1 VASTDIWVASDIL
14 PIAAGTG
21 MVVDAIDD
29 LWRMQSPGADR
40 HESCPFM
47 GGVVSGGRPVGA
59 ENSVAVRVFL
69 INGYRC
75 ILWGLER
82 LIESRQPA
90 MRAVGSATSCAEA
103 LEQIDDAAPDLILLD
118 VDLGRED
125 ITEAIA
131 TLKSRSPANILVLT
145 GSRNESLPEHAVLAG
160 ASGVVSKQSPAETI
174 LAAIAKVHQ
183 GELWLD
189 RVTTGRVFAAIPQ
202 QRTARAPD
210 LDQVKIASLTV
221 REREIVA
228 LATNYPGASGEV
240 LAQMLNISEHTL
252 RNHLSSVYQKL
263 DVSSRLTMSAFAYK
277 HGLTSAP
284 SPRQDGIKSDGRA
297 GRR

>member
-1 VASTDIWVASDIL
+1 VN
-14 PIAAGTG
+14 
-21 MVVDAIDD
+21 
-29 LWRMQSPGADR
+29 
-40 HESCPFM
+40 
-47 GGVVSGGRPVGA
+47 A
-59 ENSVAVRVFL
+59 ENSAAVRVFL

-103 LEQIDDAAPDLILLD
+103 LEHIDDAAPDLVLLD
-118 VDLGRED
+118 VDLGQENV
-125 ITEAIA
+125 TEAIA
-131 TLKSRSPANILVLT
+131 KLKSRSPAKILVLT
-145 GSRNESLPEHAVLAG
+145 GSRDESLPEHAVLAG

-174 LAAIAKVHQ
+174 LAAIDKVHR

-189 RVTTGRVFAAIPQ
+189 RVTTSRVLAAIPQ

-210 LDQVKIASLTV
+210 LEQVKIASLTF

-228 LATNYPGASGEV
+228 LATNYPGATGEA
-240 LAQMLNISEHTL
+240 LAQMLNVSEHTL
-252 RNHLSSVYQKL
+252 RNHLSAIYQKL
-263 DVSSRLTMSAFAYK
+263 NVSSRLTMSAFAYK

-284 SPRQDGIKSDGRA
+284 SAPGENAKSGSRT
-297 GRR
+297 RRR